1 MLLIAKKQQQLLTIA
16 TSALMGQPSEL
27 VLSRFLTAKFVNL
40 NVSKLWSFGQVSGL
54 DTKMRVDCLLFSGN
68 NSKRHL
74 F

>member
-1 MLLIAKKQQQLLTIA
+1 MLLIAKKILTIAA
-16 TSALMGQPSEL
+16 TSALMGQPSDL
-27 VLSRFLTAKFVNL
+27 DLSRFLTAKLVNL

-54 DTKMRVDCLLFSGN
+54 DTKMRVNYLLFSGN